1 MAQRGEREETKGNKR
16 RNKKERGSFSPPL
29 TKLLLEKKDLFLPS
43 SSYLFY
49 FTALDRNWIREEAKK
64 ICNGALGSSQDD
76 GDCDGDCDGDFSRRK

>member
-1 MAQRGEREETKGNKR
+1 MAQRGEREETKENKR